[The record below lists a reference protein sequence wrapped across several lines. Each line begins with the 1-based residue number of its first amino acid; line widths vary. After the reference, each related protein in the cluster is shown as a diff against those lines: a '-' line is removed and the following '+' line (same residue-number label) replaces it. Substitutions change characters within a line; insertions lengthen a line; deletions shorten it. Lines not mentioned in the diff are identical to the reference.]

1 MLSPPQLSRLNF
13 RRFKQRFRSS
23 LHLVNI
29 NTTSLLAAA
38 YCGSERNQKGV
49 VMQLN
54 IAIGG
59 SSVNP
64 THLAHFAI
72 VRFMLRFIT
81 IFGTPFQKVIWIP
94 CGERPDKHF
103 NVSFNH
109 RIPMNELTLAPLR
122 RNRLGDRLEVRYD
135 DIFGENTPTIEWLR
149 RIEEEYPHAKL
160 TWFTG
165 SDSIVPREEFG
176 GLNEIQY
183 DWHEGEY
190 LWDCQRWNWL
200 VIRRP
205 GFEIEDESQLPP
217 NVQMVDCP
225 DLPQVAASSL
235 IRRMI
240 AEGQPGWEV
249 MVCPDV
255 ANYIKAHGLYGFKED

>member
-1 MLSPPQLSRLNF
+1 
-13 RRFKQRFRSS
+13 
-23 LHLVNI
+23 
-29 NTTSLLAAA
+29 
-38 YCGSERNQKGV
+38 
-49 VMQLN
+49 MQLD

-59 SSVNP
+59 SSGNP

-72 VRFMLRFIT
+72 VRFLLRYLT
-81 IFGTPFQKVIWIP
+81 ILGTPFHKVIWIP

-103 NVSFNH
+103 DVGFNH

-122 RNRLGDRLEVRYD
+122 RNRLGARLEVRYD
-135 DIFGENTPTIEWLR
+135 DVFGENTPTIEWLR
-149 RIEEEYPHAKL
+149 RIGQEYPEAKL

-190 LWDCQRWNWL
+190 LWACQQWNWL

-205 GFEIEDESQLPP
+205 GFEIEDEFQLPP

-225 DLPQVAASSL
+225 DLPAMAASSL

-240 AEGQPGWEV
+240 AAGQPGWEV

-255 ANYIKAHGLYGFKED
+255 ASYIKTHGLYGFKESK